1 MNRRKEDPVIM
12 LLLEVLERGFRKTS
26 WHGPN
31 LTGAMRGVRP
41 QARDPIHR
49 RQKVEQVLHAAYWKQ
64 RVLNKLI
71 GTQPFPR
78 RGSNWPKLPDDLSAR
93 AWKVDQKLLHDMHER
108 LIDAVSKLD
117 SRRLNPKLK
126 WMIYGAAAHDVY
138 HAGQIRLLRRMMG
151 LSE

>member
-1 MNRRKEDPVIM
+1 M
-12 LLLEVLERGFRKTS
+12 
-26 WHGPN
+26 
-31 LTGAMRGVRP
+31 
-41 QARDPIHR
+41 
-49 RQKVEQVLHAAYWKQ
+49 
-64 RVLNKLI
+64 LNKLI

-78 RGSNWPKLPDDLSAR
+78 RGSNWPKLPDEPSPR
-93 AWKVDQKLLHDMHER
+93 AWKADQELLHDIHER

-138 HAGQIRLLRRMMG
+138 HAAQIRLLRRMMG